1 MGRIRCVVVGT
12 LFALVVVVPPATAAC
27 MEQRDAARRWH
38 EARPEG
44 QPPASRS
51 RSGLR
56 MLARHRGSAWAEG
69 GNTMKPVS
77 VAGVLT
83 PS

>member
-44 QPPASRS
+44 QRPPVVADQ
-51 RSGLR
+51 
-56 MLARHRGSAWAEG
+56 AYECWPDTVDPRGP
-69 GNTMKPVS
+69 K
-77 VAGVLT
+77 AGT
-83 PS
+83 R